1 MPRFVDLVTELC
13 DKLAAAH
20 LKRPVDRNVEITN
33 RNRVA
38 DTEWEVKERQSKSDA
53 TLKMKDE
60 LIAFFYFC
68 QKCKIKILPTKV
80 KRTGRH
86 TDGSYPCK
94 NRFVQP
100 DILLK
105 WGDREIH
112 CSKKDQFEL
121 IEKYLEATDYS
132 VQNGDN
138 QKWSYRPNLPCL
150 TQEFG
155 VYRHQLASDFTN
167 ILPDLVKAFE
177 EEVPGWAK
185 IQEQALEH
193 LVIVENSLEEI
204 VRNYVDK
211 TGKSERSAFRRKLSD
226 CLVKTKGLIDAPP
239 EAITAI
245 FKLGHTEIDLLMRF
259 ARRNKADTDIVTV
272 EDIEEAQNDAR
283 VRSVMES

>member
-13 DKLAAAH
+13 NKLAAAH
-20 LKRPVDRNVEITN
+20 LKR

-38 DTEWEVKERQSKSDA
+38 DTEWEVKERQSRHDA
-53 TLKMKDE
+53 TLKMKEE

-68 QKCKIKILPTKV
+68 QKCTIKILPTKV
-80 KRTGRH
+80 KRSGRH
-86 TDGSYPCK
+86 TDGSYSCK

-105 WGDREIH
+105 WGSREIH
-112 CSKKDQFEL
+112 CSKKDYFTLDERYIL
-121 IEKYLEATDYS
+121 DHTTDPQTWAS
-132 VQNGDN
+132 
-138 QKWSYRPNLPCL
+138 RPNLPCL
-150 TQEFG
+150 MQEFG
-155 VYRHQLASDFTN
+155 VYRHQLVMDFTFTN

-177 EEVPGWAK
+177 EEVPGWAA
-185 IQEQALEH
+185 IREQALEH

-211 TGKSERSAFRRKLSD
+211 TGKSERSAFRKKLSD

-245 FKLGHTEIDLLMRF
+245 FKLGHAEIDTLMRF